1 MKVSDYGCSTVYA
14 HIVCTNCHIKL
25 CIVYTVFLLFL
36 NRVEISQR
44 VLHQSY
50 SLILGINM
58 TAALF
63 LQTILTLVV
72 TDKVG
77 LALSSRDQVS
87 V

>member
-1 MKVSDYGCSTVYA
+1 MSTLWILTVISSY
-14 HIVCTNCHIKL
+14 VLCKL
-25 CIVYTVFLLFL
+25 SLFLFL

-63 LQTILTLVV
+63 LQTILTLIL
-72 TDKVG
+72 TDNVG
-77 LALSSRDQVS
+77 LALSSRDQVN
-87 V
+87 VWCF